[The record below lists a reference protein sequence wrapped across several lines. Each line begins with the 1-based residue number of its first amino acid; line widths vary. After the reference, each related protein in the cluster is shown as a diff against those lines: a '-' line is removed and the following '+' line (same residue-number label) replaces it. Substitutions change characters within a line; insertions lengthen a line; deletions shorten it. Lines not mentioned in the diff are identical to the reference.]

1 MFPYIIV
8 FGVSALGGYFLGR
21 KSIKSS
27 IVPVAGP
34 IFTIGLSLL
43 PDSATMQAVGRA
55 LAEKLGWD
63 VRSILDGDL
72 TLGPQPSVTIAFMS
86 TVKNPPLP
94 AVGTS
99 FDVDGHSVQVTYVT
113 QAPASTANVSPSVF
127 S

>member
-21 KSIKSS
+21 KSIKFS

-43 PDSATMQAVGRA
+43 PSSVTIQAVLRS
-55 LAEKLGWD
+55 LAEKVGWD

-72 TLGPQPSVTIAFMS
+72 TRGPQPSITIAFMG

-99 FDVDGHSVQVTYVT
+99 FDVDGHSVQVIYVT
-113 QAPASTANVSPSVF
+113 QAPASISEMPSVF